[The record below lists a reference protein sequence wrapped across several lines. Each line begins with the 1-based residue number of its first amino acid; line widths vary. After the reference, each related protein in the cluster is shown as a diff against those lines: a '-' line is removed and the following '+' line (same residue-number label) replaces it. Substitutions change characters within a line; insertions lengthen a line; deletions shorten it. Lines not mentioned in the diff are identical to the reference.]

1 MDRDLLRPLYTKS
14 CSQPASQQRESRKKN
29 TAHVDNQPAA
39 SQQPETDGRTD
50 GWTECVLYCA
60 AHAQPAVLRT
70 LSKICHRCIR
80 IHLQVLRSTVGMFAG
95 TYLWLWDGL
104 SGVLR
109 GDVLPIEQLDDLKAL
124 VLKPVQLGHFGCCV
138 LGRGTLNV

>member
-1 MDRDLLRPLYTKS
+1 MYS
-14 CSQPASQQRESRKKN
+14 N
-29 TAHVDNQPAA
+29 TP
-39 SQQPETDGRTD
+39 
-50 GWTECVLYCA
+50 
-60 AHAQPAVLRT
+60 
-70 LSKICHRCIR
+70 
-80 IHLQVLRSTVGMFAG
+80 AG
-95 TYLWLWDGL
+95 TTVHGRNVRRYLWLWDGL